1 MRCLRRK
8 WRRSGERKG
17 RQKNEGQKNFKP
29 EKYFSVPHFS
39 AEAFNLKE
47 DFMLKIMDN
56 GDSNAGEITL
66 ARLQGE
72 VEITTYKS
80 SGPGG
85 QHKNKTETAVRLRH
99 LPTGVT
105 VTAREHRSQ
114 FKNREAAWERLL
126 EKLRARQRK
135 PKPRIATK
143 PTRAAKEKRLQL
155 KAARSAKKSERTK
168 TRRWEEE

>member
-1 MRCLRRK
+1 MFESFEK
-8 WRRSGERKG
+8 GEA
-17 RQKNEGQKNFKP
+17 
-29 EKYFSVPHFS
+29 S
-39 AEAFNLKE
+39 AE
-47 DFMLKIMDN
+47 
-56 GDSNAGEITL
+56 EITL

-72 VEITTYKS
+72 VEITTYKA

-114 FKNREAAWERLL
+114 FKNRELAWERLL
-126 EKLRARQRK
+126 EKLRARARK
-135 PKPRIATK
+135 PKPRIPTK
-143 PTRAAKEKRLQL
+143 QPRAAKERRLQF
-155 KAARSAKKSERTK
+155 KATQAAKKSERAQ